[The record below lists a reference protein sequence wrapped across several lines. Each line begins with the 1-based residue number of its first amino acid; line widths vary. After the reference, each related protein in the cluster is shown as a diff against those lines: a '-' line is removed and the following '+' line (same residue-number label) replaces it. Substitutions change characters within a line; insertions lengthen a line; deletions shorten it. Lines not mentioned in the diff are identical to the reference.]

1 MGYRYLGNKA
11 WLAPKIVEA
20 AQRLLPEGGRV
31 ADPMCGTASVAAAF
45 ATAGFS
51 VVAGD
56 QLTFPVL
63 HAQARLLLGEPP
75 PFRGL
80 GMPYPAVLDQLNRSV
95 AVDGLF
101 TREYGA
107 GGRPANGR
115 AARRYFTD
123 GNARRI
129 DGIRAAIASWWAA
142 GALTGLERSLL
153 LHDLIL
159 AVNDVANIAGTY
171 GYFRSRWSPRAR
183 QPLLLAPST
192 FHPTVGSHEVR
203 QGRVEEV
210 ADTLDVDLVYL
221 DPPYTKRQYA
231 GNYHILETLA
241 IGDDPDPVGDG
252 GLRDWYPQSSD
263 FCSKRLVRE
272 AFHEVL
278 KRLDVPHVLVSY
290 SEDGQLDVDSLE
302 ELLHEHGDF
311 TRHDFVTKRFRSNG
325 GSTRPVV
332 EYLYHV
338 ARR

>member
-11 WLAPKIVEA
+11 WLAPKIVEEA
-20 AQRLLPEGGRV
+20 ERLLPLGGRV
-31 ADPMCGTASVAAAF
+31 ADPMCGTASVAAGF
-45 ATAGFS
+45 ALAGFS
-51 VVAGD
+51 VVAAD
-56 QLTFPVL
+56 QLTFPVI
-63 HAQARLLLGEPP
+63 HAKARLLFGEPP
-75 PFRGL
+75 AFREL
-80 GMPYPAVLDQLNRSV
+80 GMTYAAVLDHLNRLEPV
-95 AVDGLF
+95 AGLF
-101 TREYGA
+101 AREYGA
-107 GGRPANGR
+107 GGRPVNGR
-115 AARRYFTD
+115 APRRYFTD
-123 GNARRI
+123 DNARHI
-129 DGIRAAIASWWAA
+129 DAVRAAIGSWWAEGTITA
-142 GALTGLERSLL
+142 AERSLL

-183 QPLLLAPST
+183 LRLRLAPST
-192 FHPTVGSHEVR
+192 FHPTRGSHEVR

-263 FCSKRLVRE
+263 FCSKRRVRD

-278 KRLDVPHVLVSY
+278 KRLDVPHVLISY
-290 SEDGQLDVDSLE
+290 SEDGQLDVDDLE
-302 ELLHEHGDF
+302 GLLYEHGDF
-311 TRHDFVTKRFRSNG
+311 TRRDFVTKRFRSNG
-325 GSTRPVV
+325 GSTHPVV